1 MSILELEDKLKEI
14 VDSQDYENFIYGLL
28 DIYGI
33 SRSTITLLKKG
44 SKNLSKNKEE
54 VHLKNKVWYV
64 KASQG
69 MTLERFAEIDN
80 QVKDLAAKPRYTI
93 STDFNVFIAKD
104 NTTLETINVKYKN
117 LSSSFDFFLA
127 WKGIEKV
134 DFENESLLDIRAANK
149 FAKLYDILKKENAEQ
164 DLKAINL
171 DQFLMRVLF
180 CLFAEDTGIFKQD
193 IFTNLV
199 NIYSKSDG
207 SDLNIL
213 FNELFTVLDEKDRT
227 DTPKYL
233 KDFPYVNGQLFSEP
247 HKDIVFSQKSR
258 DLIIDCGVSLNW
270 KKINP
275 DIFGSMV
282 QAVASDE
289 NRSHLGMHYTSVPN
303 ILKVINPLFMDGLK
317 NDFMTVINEPKRLEE
332 LLHRISKMKFF
343 DPACGPGNFLVITYK
358 EMRRL
363 EIEIIKR
370 LQKLLGNYMYV
381 PSITLSQFYGIEIDE
396 FAHDIAKLSLWIA
409 EHQMNEELKQEILNA
424 VRPTL
429 PLQTAGDIRCANAI
443 RTDWLD
449 VCKANKSEEVFIFGN
464 PPYLGSKKQSKAHK
478 DDMLTLFEDVKN
490 GKQLDYISAWFYLAA
505 KYVSQTH
512 AKVAFVSTNS
522 ITQGEQVFTLW
533 NELLSYNIQIN
544 FAYKSFKWTNN
555 AKNNAK
561 VIVVI
566 IGFGPINEKE
576 KRYLFENETKKE
588 VHNINPYLVE
598 GENVLVENRTTS
610 IVGLPKLRFGNMPN
624 DGGALLFT
632 VEEYESAIEEYPSLK
647 PYLKRI
653 VGSVEFI
660 NDSLRYCLWLDKEQ
674 YNQIKDN
681 PLIKDRIEISMQHRK
696 NSKDTGTNKLALTPW
711 KFRDTHQAK
720 KHTIVIP
727 SVSSENRFYIPMG
740 IVDSDVILSNLIY
753 GIYDADVYLLG
764 ILMSRMHMTWVKAVA
779 GRLKTDYRY
788 TAGLCYNTFPLPE
801 ISARRKNEIQEVT
814 LEILDIR
821 EEIGG
826 SLADLYNAEKMPKE
840 LKAAHEKLDGIVDRA
855 YKKREFESDEERL
868 SVLLN
873 LYQDLIKGES

>member
-1 MSILELEDKLKEI
+1 MTILELEDKLKEI
-14 VDSQDYENFIYGLL
+14 IEGNDYDNFIYELL
-28 DIYGI
+28 DAYGI
-33 SRSTITLLKKG
+33 TRSTITLLKKG
-44 SKNLSKNKEE
+44 SKNLSKNRGE
-54 VHLKNKVWYV
+54 VHLKNKVWYAKSNLGLV
-64 KASQG
+64 IQSF
-69 MTLERFAEIDN
+69 EEIDE
-80 QVKDLAAKPRYTI
+80 QVKNLAAKPRYTI
-93 STDFNVFIAKD
+93 VTDFKVLIAKD
-104 NTTLETINVKYKN
+104 NITFEKIKVDFER
-117 LSSSFDFFLA
+117 LSSKFDFFLA

-149 FAKLYDILKKENAEQ
+149 FAKLYDLLRKENEQ
-164 DLKAINL
+164 RDLKDINL

-180 CLFAEDTGIFKQD
+180 CLFAEDTGILKKD
-193 IFTNLV
+193 AFTNLI
-199 NIYSKSDG
+199 NTYSKLDG
-207 SDLNIL
+207 SDLNGL
-213 FNELFTVLDEKDRT
+213 FEKLFKILDEKDRSE
-227 DTPKYL
+227 TPDFL

-247 HKDIVFSQKSR
+247 HKEIIFSQKSR
-258 DLIIDCGVSLNW
+258 ELIIDCGVSLNW

-282 QAVASDE
+282 QAVASNE

-303 ILKVINPLFMDGLK
+303 ILKVINPLFMDNLK
-317 NDFMTVINEPKRLEE
+317 KDFKAVSDNPKKLEE

-343 DPACGPGNFLVITYK
+343 DPACGSGNFLVITYK

-363 EIEIIKR
+363 EIEIIKT

-409 EHQMNEELKQEILNA
+409 EHQMNEELKQEVLNA

-429 PLQTAGDIRCANAI
+429 PLKSAGDIRCANAV

-449 VCKANKSEEVFIFGN
+449 VCKASKSEEVFVFGN
-464 PPYLGSKKQSKAHK
+464 PPYLGSKKQSKSHK
-478 DDMLTLFEDVKN
+478 DDMLTLFEEVKN
-490 GKQLDYISAWFYLAA
+490 GKQLDYISAWFYLAG
-505 KYVSQTH
+505 KYISQTK

-533 NELLSYNIQIN
+533 NELFSYHIQIN

-566 IGFGPINEKE
+566 IGFGPIDEKE
-576 KRYLFENETKKE
+576 KKYLFENETKKE
-588 VHNINPYLVE
+588 VQNINPYLVE
-598 GENVLVENRTTS
+598 GENILVENRANS
-610 IVGLPKLRFGNMPN
+610 IVNLPKLRFGNMPN

-632 VEEYESAIEEYPSLK
+632 PEEYEAAIEEYPNLK
-647 PYLKRI
+647 PYFKRI
-653 VGSVEFI
+653 IGSVEFI
-660 NDSLRYCLWLDKEQ
+660 NDGLRYCLWLDKEK
-674 YNQIKDN
+674 YEQIKDN
-681 PLIKDRIEISMQHRK
+681 PLIQNRVEASIQHRK
-696 NSKDTGTNKLALTPW
+696 NSKDLGTNKLALTPW

-740 IVDSDVILSNLIY
+740 IVDSNVILSNLIY
-753 GIYDADVYLLG
+753 GIYDAEVYLLG
-764 ILMSRMHMTWVKAVA
+764 VLMSRMHMTWVKAVA

-801 ISARRKNEIQEVT
+801 ISNRRKNEIQDAT

-821 EEIGG
+821 EEIGY
-826 SLADLYNAEKMPKE
+826 SLADLYNADKMPKL
-840 LKAAHEKLDGIVDRA
+840 LKDAHEKLDGIVDRA
-855 YKKREFESDEERL
+855 YRKRDFENDEERL

-873 LYQDLIKGES
+873 LYQDLVKGES